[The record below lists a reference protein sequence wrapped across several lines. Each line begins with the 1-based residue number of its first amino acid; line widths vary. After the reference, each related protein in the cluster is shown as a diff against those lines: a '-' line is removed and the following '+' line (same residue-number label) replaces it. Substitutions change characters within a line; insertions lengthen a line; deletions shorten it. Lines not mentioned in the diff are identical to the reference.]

1 MENVLGKNIAKHRA
15 QRGLT
20 QDQLAEQFGITA
32 QAVSKWE
39 TGNSCPDVMLLTA
52 IADFFH
58 ITVDELLR
66 GEAVAETRLIPQE
79 QRKDIDQMV
88 LKVGVNSA
96 AGDRVR
102 LNLPLP
108 LVKLA
113 LELGMQMPEFNG
125 MEALTNLD
133 LNAILAMV
141 DRGIIGKL
149 AEVES
154 AAGDV
159 VEIYVE

>member
-1 MENVLGKNIAKHRA
+1 
-15 QRGLT
+15 
-20 QDQLAEQFGITA
+20 
-32 QAVSKWE
+32 
-39 TGNSCPDVMLLTA
+39 MLLTA

-125 MEALTNLD
+125 MEALKNLD